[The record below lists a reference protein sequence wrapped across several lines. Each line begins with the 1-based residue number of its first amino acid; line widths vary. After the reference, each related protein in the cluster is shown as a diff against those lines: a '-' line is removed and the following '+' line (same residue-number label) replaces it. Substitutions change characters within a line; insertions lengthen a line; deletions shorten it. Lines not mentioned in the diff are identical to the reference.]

1 MKKILLT
8 GGGTGGHIYPIIA
21 VAEKLQQV
29 GGDDI
34 KLIYIGPKNNLT
46 HEFSER
52 EITIYKI
59 TSSKLRRYFAFAN
72 FFDIPKFIFSVFEA
86 IVKLF
91 FIMPDVVFSKGGP
104 GTFAVVLAARFY
116 FIPVLLHESD
126 SVPSLT
132 SKLSSKFTK
141 RIGVSFKSTLKY
153 FPSSK
158 TFFAGNPIR
167 GGLLENWLDKER
179 AKNYIGFKENEP
191 LILVLG
197 GSQGA
202 AKINEFI
209 TEYLGILLAKYQLLH
224 QVGEKNLTFV
234 SEESKYILSKLNR
247 EEQRRYRLVSSMKLQ
262 ELKFAINA
270 ADLVIARAGAGAIFE
285 IAAFG
290 KPSILIPLEGSAGDH
305 QKKNAY
311 EYADTGAALV
321 IEESNLTKNIFFDQ
335 FKKLIE
341 DNGRLERMSQAALR
355 FAKPESTDII
365 VKEILSLAAR

>member
-1 MKKILLT
+1 MPKKILLT
-8 GGGTGGHIYPIIA
+8 GGGTGGHIYPLVA

-34 KLIYIGPKNNLT
+34 KLIYIGPKNNLA
-46 HEFSER
+46 HEFSKR
-52 EITIYKI
+52 EITIYRI

-167 GGLLENWLDKER
+167 EELLKNWLDQKR
-179 AKNYIGFKENEP
+179 AKNYIGFKEDEP

-197 GSQGA
+197 GSQGSTR
-202 AKINEFI
+202 INEFI
-209 TEYLGILLAKYQLLH
+209 TDNLNGLLVMGQIYH
-224 QVGEKNLTFV
+224 QIGLMPIARSRAEDPNDNNYSEGEK
-234 SEESKYILSKLNR
+234 KYKPVKHLSLK
-247 EEQRRYRLVSSMKLQ
+247 
-262 ELKFAINA
+262 ELKFVFNA
-270 ADLVIARAGAGAIFE
+270 SDIVISRAGAGAIFE

-321 IEESNLTKNIFFDQ
+321 IEESNLTKNIFLGQ
-335 FKKLIE
+335 LKHLIE
-341 DNGRLERMSQAALR
+341 DKQRLEGMSQAALR
-355 FAKPESTDII
+355 FAKPESTGII
-365 VKEILSLAAR
+365 VKEILSLASR